1 VNSMTITL
9 SLRDVLL
16 TLLTLA
22 ALVGLFYFI
31 ITLRRLM
38 AVVEEWR
45 RVTGRAE
52 MLLSQVQ
59 KVMESAEITLSSATR
74 LIESGQ
80 STVDDIAAVS
90 GSARQLS
97 EEIIGNISLI
107 ISPIR
112 YFSSLVHSL
121 QRAVE
126 ALLERRK
133 KKETDTE
140 EKDER

>member
-22 ALVGLFYFI
+22 AMVGLFYFI
-31 ITLRRLM
+31 FTLRRLM

-52 MLLSQVQ
+52 MLISQVQ

-140 EKDER
+140 ENDER

>member
-1 VNSMTITL
+1 MNSMTITL

-31 ITLRRLM
+31 VTLRRLM

-52 MLLSQVQ
+52 MLMAQIQ
-59 KVMESAEITLSSATR
+59 KVMESAEITLSSARR

-90 GSARQLS
+90 GSARRLS
-97 EEIIGNISLI
+97 EEIIGNISMVL
-107 ISPIR
+107 SPIR
-112 YFSSLVHSL
+112 YLGSLVHNL

-126 ALLERRK
+126 ALVERRK
-133 KKETDTE
+133 KKETGTE
-140 EKDER
+140 ENDER